1 MDYWPD
7 LIRLVALLLCLQFG
21 RDYLGMLLGFWL
33 QLSHLRAQARLMQRQ
48 QELALQRPLDLP
60 LALERELN

>member
-21 RDYLGMLLGFWL
+21 RDYLGMTFNFCL
-33 QLSHLRAQARLMQRQ
+33 QLAQLRAQARLMQRQ
-48 QELALQRPLDLP
+48 
-60 LALERELN
+60 